1 MLFTAP
7 IEATLTVVID
17 PSTPSILT
25 DKMLITSL
33 KKRGP
38 LTIEALAAESG
49 MSWAQMFSAVDRLS
63 RAGTVSLRRIG
74 SSVPGGLSSS
84 RTVLACVIHD
94 NPTSPHTPNGRVGS
108 PFG

>member
-7 IEATLTVVID
+7 IEVTLTVVID

-25 DKMLITSL
+25 DEMLITSL

-74 SSVPGGLSSS
+74 KRTKWPIIKPHSLSLRHS
-84 RTVLACVIHD
+84 R
-94 NPTSPHTPNGRVGS
+94 
-108 PFG
+108 

>member
-7 IEATLTVVID
+7 MEAALNVVID

-25 DKMLITSL
+25 DEMLIASL

-63 RAGTVSLRRIG
+63 RAGAVSLRRIG
-74 SSVPGGLSSS
+74 SAYQVAYHQAAQS
-84 RTVLACVIHD
+84 
-94 NPTSPHTPNGRVGS
+94 
-108 PFG
+108 

>member
-7 IEATLTVVID
+7 MEASLNVVID

-25 DKMLITSL
+25 DEMLIASL

-74 SSVPGGLSSS
+74 SAYQVAYHQAAQS
-84 RTVLACVIHD
+84 
-94 NPTSPHTPNGRVGS
+94 
-108 PFG
+108 

>member
-25 DKMLITSL
+25 DEMLITSL

-63 RAGTVSLRRIG
+63 RAGTVSCA
-74 SSVPGGLSSS
+74 GLAQAYQVAYHQAAQS
-84 RTVLACVIHD
+84 
-94 NPTSPHTPNGRVGS
+94 
-108 PFG
+108 